1 MFQGLAFQKDILLNP
16 FFNSSYSI
24 YFENISQTL
33 VEITIS
39 KDKIKTIT
47 KIRKSHFF
55 KAYPLIEINK

>member
-39 KDKIKTIT
+39 KDK
-47 KIRKSHFF
+47 
-55 KAYPLIEINK
+55 NKDNHKD

>member
-16 FFNSSYSI
+16 FFNSLYSI

-33 VEITIS
+33 VGITIS

-55 KAYPLIEINK
+55 KAYPLTEVNK